1 MFGNDSMLAKKIK
14 NDTDTSGASLCFCSS
29 CQQFTPKDADS
40 HSCQKCGSV
49 YGEIDFQLDE
59 KYGDGCKFSSFT
71 QPRWTLQSYSTEVS
85 REYSVKRHVNEVASK
100 IDIPD
105 YIRWNTEAFLKKLFT
120 RNPKMSKSLKS
131 ICFACLFFNMRQK
144 DPSFS
149 IKNFCEVIN
158 VKPKTMLKYVDQIK
172 PFFFDDVKYFNTTS
186 HRINEGN
193 HETLLYNF
201 VEKLNVKD
209 LLPKEVDLELSL
221 FTLRDEDI
229 KIIKSEPQLEHELS
243 IVSKPSSMQSTAHQK
258 LEATI
263 KEKALK
269 YGVFLINFDR
279 LFPIKF
285 GKNANNFVI
294 GLIIVIFRAF
304 GIPITMKKLC
314 ELEDLSL
321 ITMSRIAKEITTKI
335 IDEYLTLTEAL
346 TTSQTTDTS
355 EPSVQGESEGG
366 KKVKI
371 GEKKARNEELL
382 KKAIKYLYKKY
393 STKN

>member
-1 MFGNDSMLAKKIK
+1 
-14 NDTDTSGASLCFCSS
+14 
-29 CQQFTPKDADS
+29 
-40 HSCQKCGSV
+40 
-49 YGEIDFQLDE
+49 
-59 KYGDGCKFSSFT
+59 
-71 QPRWTLQSYSTEVS
+71 
-85 REYSVKRHVNEVASK
+85 VKRHVNEVASK

-105 YIRWNTEAFLKKLFT
+105 YIRWNTEAFLKKLFN

-131 ICFACLFFNMRQK
+131 ICFACIFFNMRQK

-149 IKNFCEVIN
+149 IKSFCEVIN

-172 PFFFDDVKYFNTTS
+172 PFFYDDVKYFNTTT

-355 EPSVQGESEGG
+355 EPSIQEESEGG

-393 STKN
+393 SNKN

>member
-1 MFGNDSMLAKKIK
+1 MLAKKIK
-14 NDTDTSGASLCFCSS
+14 NETDTSGTSLCFCSF
-29 CQQFTPKDADS
+29 CQQFTPKDAES

-59 KYGDGCKFSSFT
+59 KYGESCKFSSYA

-85 REYSVKRHVNEVASK
+85 REYSVKRHINELGSK

-105 YIRWNTEAFLKKLFT
+105 YIRWNTEAFLKKLFA
-120 RNPKMSKSLKS
+120 RNAKMSKSLKS

-144 DPSFS
+144 DPSCS
-149 IKNFCEVIN
+149 IKNFCEVVN
-158 VKPKTMLKYVDQIK
+158 MKPKTLLKYVDQIK
-172 PFFFDDVKYFNTTS
+172 PYFYDDVTYFNTSS

-201 VEKLNVKD
+201 VEKLNMKD

-229 KIIKSEPQLEHELS
+229 KIIKSEPQVEHELS
-243 IVSKPSSMQSTAHQK
+243 IVSNSSIMQSTAHQK

-279 LFPIKF
+279 LFPIKY

-335 IDEYLTLTEAL
+335 IDEYLTLTESL
-346 TTSQTTDTS
+346 TTTTTSQATDTS
-355 EPSVQGESEGG
+355 EPSVHEGKG

-382 KKAIKYLYKKY
+382 KKAIKYLFKKY
-393 STKN
+393 SNKN